1 MGFSAGPL
9 TRYRRWRPRSRT
21 STTPASRSTRRCLD
35 TCGWLRPSCSTR
47 SLTARSPAPI
57 ASTMSRRRGS
67 AMALNASVVVA
78 ARAMSSTSYTDMGM
92 CQDRT
97 TAAVRDALG
106 LRRMRS
112 EALFD
117 AAGSLRDAYAAVDWA
132 ATPLG
137 PVHTWGFALRN
148 AVDLLLHSRFP
159 ITLFWGPE
167 FVLVYNEA
175 YVELI
180 GQKHPSALGSPARV
194 VFPEAWDT
202 IGPKMQG
209 VLAGGD
215 PFFAIDE
222 PVPLERHGMLE
233 ECYFTFSYSA
243 AGYLD
248 DLVEGV
254 IDIATET
261 TQQVLDR
268 RRLELLAALREELG
282 GVDGPE
288 DIARAALAVLATNR
302 DDLPAAELRL
312 AGADTGAR
320 DPRLPDAPG
329 VALDGAAV
337 AVQETPAGRVAW
349 LPLGAAR
356 AAGADGGLL
365 AVLLS
370 ERLAPGGSYFEFL
383 TLIASSLGQALDR
396 VTARAAERAIAE
408 AERSLSETLQRS
420 LLTAPPQTETVRL
433 AVRYQAAARQAQI
446 GGDWY
451 DSFRLPGGE
460 LTLVIGDVAGH
471 DRHAAAA
478 MAQVRNLLRGVGA
491 TLLGPPA
498 AVLAGLDRAMRDLGV
513 EVFATAVLA
522 QVAGIDGGCRLR
534 WSNAGHPVPVV
545 LDPEGRARLLETPAT
560 DALLGIAAGARHDHE
575 VELAAGTSVVFYTD
589 GLVERRGVSMDDR
602 LAWLCDLLE
611 GQHGLDAEALC
622 DRLIDA
628 LGGTVEDDVA
638 LLVLQVR

>member
-222 PVPLERHGMLE
+222 RVPLERHGMLE

-288 DIARAALAVLATNR
+288 DIARTALAVLATNR

-312 AGADTGAR
+312 AGADTGGR
-320 DPRLPDAPG
+320 GPRRPPEPRGGRAGAPRAPRGLPDEPG

-356 AAGADGGLL
+356 AAGVDGGLL

-433 AVRYQAAARQAQI
+433 AVRYQAAAPQAQI
-446 GGDWY
+446 
-451 DSFRLPGGE
+451 
-460 LTLVIGDVAGH
+460 
-471 DRHAAAA
+471 
-478 MAQVRNLLRGVGA
+478 
-491 TLLGPPA
+491 
-498 AVLAGLDRAMRDLGV
+498 
-513 EVFATAVLA
+513 
-522 QVAGIDGGCRLR
+522 
-534 WSNAGHPVPVV
+534 
-545 LDPEGRARLLETPAT
+545 
-560 DALLGIAAGARHDHE
+560 
-575 VELAAGTSVVFYTD
+575 
-589 GLVERRGVSMDDR
+589 
-602 LAWLCDLLE
+602 
-611 GQHGLDAEALC
+611 
-622 DRLIDA
+622 
-628 LGGTVEDDVA
+628 
-638 LLVLQVR
+638 